1 MPRQRTVKRKLLPA
15 AINLAALRNGK
26 GLSQGALADKLGTGL
41 SNIARVE
48 TGAYAPSV
56 ELVMEVVKFF
66 KVSANEFLFGKM
78 DAAEIELQ
86 KLFTEIRG
94 LPKAQQDTIRQFLI
108 AFKNK
113 QGVKILTT
121 PVEGPGIDDK

>member
-1 MPRQRTVKRKLLPA
+1 MPRQRTVKRKILPA
-15 AINLAALRNGK
+15 AENLAILRKQKN
-26 GLSQGALADKLGTGL
+26 LSQGALAEKLGTGL

-56 ELVMEVVKFF
+56 ELVMDAVKFF
-66 KVSANEFLFGKM
+66 GVNADVFLRGKM
-78 DAAEIELQ
+78 TAAEIELQ
-86 KLFTEIRG
+86 KLFTDIRG
-94 LPKAQQDTIRQFLI
+94 LTEVQRDTIRQFLI

-113 QGVKILTT
+113 QSVKILTT

>member
-15 AINLAALRNGK
+15 AINLAVLRKAK

-56 ELVMEVVKFF
+56 ELVMDAVKFF
-66 KVSANEFLFGKM
+66 GVNADVFLRGKM
-78 DAAEIELQ
+78 DEAEVELQ
-86 KLFTEIRG
+86 KLFTDIRG
-94 LPKAQQDTIRQFLI
+94 LSEVQRDTIRQFLI

-113 QGVKILTT
+113 QSVRFLTT
-121 PVEGPGIDDK
+121 PVEGPGIDNT